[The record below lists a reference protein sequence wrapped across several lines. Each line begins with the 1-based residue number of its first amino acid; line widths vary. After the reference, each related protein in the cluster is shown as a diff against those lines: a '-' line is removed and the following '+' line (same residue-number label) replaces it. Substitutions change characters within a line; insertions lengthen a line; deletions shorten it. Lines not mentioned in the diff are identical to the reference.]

1 MILEIVSGNEDFTTS
16 RWHGVTQPS
25 GTILSRDSSIS
36 RFEHVRTWTN
46 GYGSRSRITIINPT
60 KTDDLPRNQHLWAVA
75 HRRDR
80 RLETGQIGQAPYPG
94 SVDHHSSGF
103 DGRKSGGRPKYVD
116 TTWNHTRSCC
126 RVFVL
131 NVFFPDVFSFYLIT
145 SRFPTFL
152 SMTWIAIAGW
162 QKPKKETIWVRVK
175 TLASLANII
184 GECVGTKF
192 FGNCW
197 SNCSFI

>member
-1 MILEIVSGNEDFTTS
+1 MMEMIMGSWGYNREYIILRIMSNYNNREIAPHLMERERERVPQCPSCMILEIVSGNEDFTTS

-131 NVFFPDVFSFYLIT
+131 NVFSPMFLVFT
-145 SRFPTFL
+145 S
-152 SMTWIAIAGW
+152 
-162 QKPKKETIWVRVK
+162 
-175 TLASLANII
+175 
-184 GECVGTKF
+184 
-192 FGNCW
+192 
-197 SNCSFI
+197 